1 MDGFLA
7 KIAHDPNLTLFSF
20 NDIVQSTPKL
30 ARPIHDGIY
39 KAIDIYLKVHQNLIK
54 AENEKQ
60 G

>member
-30 ARPIHDGIY
+30 ARPIHDGMY
-39 KAIDIYLKVHQNLIK
+39 KAIDIYLKVAPELDK
-54 AENEKQ
+54 S
-60 G
+60 